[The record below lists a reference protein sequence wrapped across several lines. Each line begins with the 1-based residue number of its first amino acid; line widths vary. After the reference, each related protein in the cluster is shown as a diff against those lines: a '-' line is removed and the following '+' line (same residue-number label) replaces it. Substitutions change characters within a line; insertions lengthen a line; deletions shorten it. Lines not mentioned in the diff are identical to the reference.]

1 MQEDI
6 IPASLQLLNSNLLLV
21 PLGQWVHVLGTA
33 SSTLP
38 HPVPTL
44 ELPCS
49 YHRLR
54 SSNPAASASHQH
66 PHPTGKIRTT
76 LTPHHHSPVTSKLL
90 CYSRI
95 QVPGRRKKKKQR
107 GKKMFSPT
115 HMVAQLLLLLHKE
128 NIFFLSRA
136 LEVDT

>member
-95 QVPGRRKKKKQR
+95 QVPGRREKKKSR
-107 GKKMFSPT
+107 GEKKCFRQLTWSHNCCCCCTKKTFFFSL
-115 HMVAQLLLLLHKE
+115 A
-128 NIFFLSRA
+128 RWR
-136 LEVDT
+136 